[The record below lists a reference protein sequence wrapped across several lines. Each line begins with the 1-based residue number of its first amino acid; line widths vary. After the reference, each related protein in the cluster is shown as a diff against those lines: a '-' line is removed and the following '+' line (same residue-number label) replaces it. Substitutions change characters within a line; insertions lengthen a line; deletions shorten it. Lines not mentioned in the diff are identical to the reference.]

1 MREAWRNETFEAPT
15 ELVEPTQQVVM
26 AAMGRLQEGKVDSL
40 GRQRILLQNTKYGKL
55 YAITNG
61 QVEQTSDGVKS
72 IGSLD
77 SGLFISELILDE
89 ADSTIR
95 WGLRIQAPR
104 TPDSVDPRRIYS
116 LRFIQP
122 ETMDILAK
130 ELTEAT
136 IILPD

>member
-89 ADSTIR
+89 ADSPIR